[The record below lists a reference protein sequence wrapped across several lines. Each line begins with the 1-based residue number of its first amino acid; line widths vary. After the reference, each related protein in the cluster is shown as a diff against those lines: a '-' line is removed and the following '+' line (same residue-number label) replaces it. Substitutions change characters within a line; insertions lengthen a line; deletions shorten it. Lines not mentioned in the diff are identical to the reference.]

1 MSWKTYMVTAASLCV
16 YIAAMTF
23 IVESFFVS

>member
-1 MSWKTYMVTAASLCV
+1 MSWKTYIVTAASLCV